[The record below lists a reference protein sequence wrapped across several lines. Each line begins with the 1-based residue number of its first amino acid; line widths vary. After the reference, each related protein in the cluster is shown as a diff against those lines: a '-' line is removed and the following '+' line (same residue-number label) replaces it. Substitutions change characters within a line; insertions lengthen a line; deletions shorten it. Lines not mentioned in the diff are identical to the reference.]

1 MLGAHLTTAKTT
13 KVGGGRCGKSN
24 CYLLCMLLFMGWFTS
39 AAYMEHTVLGTVS
52 GFGISLGQMTLL
64 IDDNIL
70 KAEVDLKEISLLP
83 SSHSLRSQCILIE
96 GGSTCG
102 KKFAKR

>member
-1 MLGAHLTTAKTT
+1 
-13 KVGGGRCGKSN
+13 
-24 CYLLCMLLFMGWFTS
+24 MGWFTP

-64 IDDNIL
+64 IDDNLL
-70 KAEVDLKEISLLP
+70 KTEVDLKEISLLP

-96 GGSTCG
+96 GGSICG
-102 KKFAKR
+102 KKFAKRWRHLLYEHKISPTMQYQQKIYRI

>member
-13 KVGGGRCGKSN
+13 KAGGGRCGKSN

-70 KAEVDLKEISLLP
+70 KTEVDLKEISLLP

-96 GGSTCG
+96 GGSTCS